1 MSLLSASDELFTSAL
16 ISHIVYPA
24 TETTVLKSV
33 VESTTLVPAAK
44 MLTSPTGH
52 IRYGGS
58 TTIDELSSVGGP
70 VLYSSLVTDVS
81 SINLG
86 SFGVQG
92 EIFGDSALP
101 DLPEWCAD
109 ALAAI
114 LQQQSLSENWDSYG
128 GLPLSNNHARTAWR
142 FLEEAMSDGLPLPD
156 FIPLADG
163 GLQLEW
169 DSGESQL
176 SFTTED
182 DVLPTLWLSTPDE
195 SREIEVTE
203 LSTVLALFRDLP
215 SR

>member
-1 MSLLSASDELFTSAL
+1 LSPLSVPDELFTSAP

-33 VESTTLVPAAK
+33 VGSTGLVPVAK
-44 MLTSPTGH
+44 VFTYPTGH
-52 IRYGGS
+52 SGYRGS
-58 TTIDELSSVGGP
+58 TTIDEFSSAAG
-70 VLYSSLVTDVS
+70 LALHSFLVTDVS

-86 SFGVQG
+86 SFRVPP
-92 EIFGDSALP
+92 EILGDSALP
-101 DLPEWCAD
+101 VLPDWCAD

-114 LQQQSLSENWDSYG
+114 IQQQSLPENWDSYG
-128 GLPLSNNHARTAWR
+128 GMPLSNNHARTAWR

-156 FIPLADG
+156 FIPMADG

-169 DSGESQL
+169 DSGDSQL

-182 DVLPTLWLSTPDE
+182 DALPTLWLSTPGE

-203 LSTVLALFRDLP
+203 LGTVLALFRDLP